1 MCSWRTFLCILV
13 RLPDIDHIVT
23 NILFVTGKGI
33 SMRIDVCGTSG
44 KLSEAV
50 TCSDQLRVARGAAV
64 QTGVAGGKPLSEAVL
79 AATLS

>member
-23 NILFVTGKGI
+23 NILFVMERGI
-33 SMRIDVCGTSG
+33 GMRFDVSRASG

-64 QTGVAGGKPLSEAVL
+64 QTGVAGGKPLSDAVL
-79 AATLS
+79 AASLS